1 MTAHMLSDCGW
12 EPIEKGKAK
21 GSSYSILQCSVCG
34 RDTAVVQG
42 DRVHP
47 AQFSCPFEITG
58 APSRS

>member
-34 RDTAVVQG
+34 RETAVVQG
-42 DRVHP
+42 ERVHP
-47 AQFSCPFEITG
+47 AQFFP
-58 APSRS
+58 PV